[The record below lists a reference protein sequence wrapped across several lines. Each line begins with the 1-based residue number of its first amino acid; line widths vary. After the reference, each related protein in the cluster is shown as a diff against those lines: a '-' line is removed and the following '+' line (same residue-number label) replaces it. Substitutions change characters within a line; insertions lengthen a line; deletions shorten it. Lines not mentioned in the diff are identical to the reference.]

1 MPDYLSRR
9 NKLRKLFEDYA
20 QASVFFDQVS
30 IRYLT
35 GFSGS
40 NAALFVSQDEK
51 SDLLL
56 TDSRYTKRAEI
67 EATDIEARIDRNF
80 IKNIKSGSTATLYGI
95 TAA

>member
-40 NAALFVSQDEK
+40 NAALLVSQDEK
-51 SDLLL
+51 SG
-56 TDSRYTKRAEI
+56 K
-67 EATDIEARIDRNF
+67 
-80 IKNIKSGSTATLYGI
+80 
-95 TAA
+95 